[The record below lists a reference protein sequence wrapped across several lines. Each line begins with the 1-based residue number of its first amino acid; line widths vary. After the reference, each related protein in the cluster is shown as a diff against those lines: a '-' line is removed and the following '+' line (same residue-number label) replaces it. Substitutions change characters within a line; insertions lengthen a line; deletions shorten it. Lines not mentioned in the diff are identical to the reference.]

1 MGGQLLKVT
10 MTDKTK
16 SSRNNTVSSEH
27 KLPSKN
33 RSEKSEHSSQMVY
46 TDEEIQVME
55 EEGETKY
62 HLPKLAKNLVKNKKK
77 INYNTIQ
84 QLQSQRGKP
93 TPN

>member
-1 MGGQLLKVT
+1 
-10 MTDKTK
+10 
-16 SSRNNTVSSEH
+16 
-27 KLPSKN
+27 
-33 RSEKSEHSSQMVY
+33 
-46 TDEEIQVME
+46 ME